1 MRLMGVTFIST
12 NNEKHTY
19 DDWGL
24 SLSEPLIIPQPDPN
38 ITLVSVPGGNGFLN
52 LTTAMTGEVTYSQ
65 RKPTF
70 TFTTVAKRREWQAL
84 YSEIANY
91 LHGKEMSIVLDEDP
105 WHYYTGVFQLNEF
118 KSSGI
123 TGTIAI
129 DATLDPFKYELE
141 DQKITVLYEPE
152 NVNANGID
160 LSVLGKES
168 GNTWHTDYRF
178 GSSAIPTLDL
188 SAYANITISW
198 EGQKTY
204 PDVVGHVIQVVDG
217 NENFYEIEEDT
228 AALHNTIK
236 VDDIAAAGV
245 DIANIYRIFIQHV
258 KTATVRAN
266 AEACITVHAAGSKF
280 PAVPIIENCYEGV
293 TLSVNGKTFEL
304 SKGIYNSDDIVI
316 KESGADFLFFS
327 PLFEDPDMPIGSTV
341 ATITYRKG
349 WL

>member
-1 MRLMGVTFIST
+1 MRLMGVTF

-24 SLSEPLIIPQPDPN
+24 SLSEPLIIPQPEPN

-65 RKPTF
+65 RKATF

-105 WHYYTGVFQLNEF
+105 WHYYTGVFKLNEF
-118 KSSGI
+118 KSSEI

-129 DATLDPFKYELE
+129 EATLDPFKYELE
-141 DQKITVLYEPE
+141 ETEISVPFDPV
-152 NVNANGID
+152 NVTFGGVD
-160 LSVLGKES
+160 LSALGKET
-168 GNTWHTDYRF
+168 GNKWNTDYRF
-178 GSSAIPTLDL
+178 GSSAIPMLDL
-188 SAYANITISW
+188 SAYANITIDW
-198 EGQKTY
+198 EGQETFFQY
-204 PDVVGHVIQVVDG
+204 GGTSHVIQIVDG
-217 NENFYEIEEDT
+217 NANFYEIEEDT
-228 AALHNTIK
+228 TALHNTIK
-236 VDDIAAAGV
+236 VSDIAAAGV
-245 DIANIYRIFIQHV
+245 DITNIYRILIQDI

-266 AEACITVHAAGSKF
+266 AEACLAVHAAGSKF
-280 PAVPIIENCYEGV
+280 PAVPIIENCYDGV

-304 SKGIYNSDDIVI
+304 SKGIYNSDDIII

-327 PLFEDPDMPIGSTV
+327 PLFEDPEMPIGSIVT
-341 ATITYRKG
+341 TITYRKG

>member
-1 MRLMGVTFIST
+1 MRLMGVTF
-12 NNEKHTY
+12 NGEKHTY

-24 SLSEPLIIPQPDPN
+24 SLSEPLIIPQPEPN

-65 RKPTF
+65 RKATF

-105 WHYYTGVFQLNEF
+105 WHYYTGIFLLNEF
-118 KSSGI
+118 KSSKI

-129 DATLDPFKYELE
+129 EATLDPFKYELE
-141 DQKITVLYEPE
+141 ETEISVPFDPV
-152 NVNANGID
+152 NVTFGGVD
-160 LSVLGKES
+160 LSALGKET
-168 GNTWHTDYRF
+168 GNKWNTDYRF
-178 GSSAIPTLDL
+178 GSSAIPMLDL
-188 SAYANITISW
+188 SAYANITIDW
-198 EGQKTY
+198 EGQETFFQY
-204 PDVVGHVIQVVDG
+204 GGTSHVIQIVDG
-217 NENFYEIEEDT
+217 NANFYEIEEDT
-228 AALHNTIK
+228 TALHNTIK
-236 VDDIAAAGV
+236 VSDIAAAGV
-245 DIANIYRIFIQHV
+245 DITNIYRILIQDI

-266 AEACITVHAAGSKF
+266 AEACLAVHAAGSKF
-280 PAVPIIENCYEGV
+280 PAVPIIENCYDGV

-304 SKGIYNSDDIVI
+304 SKGIYNSDDIII

-327 PLFEDPDMPIGSTV
+327 PLFEDPEMPIGSIV

>member
-1 MRLMGVTFIST
+1 MRLMGITF

-24 SLSEPLIIPQPDPN
+24 SLSDPLIIPQPDPN

-70 TFTTVAKRREWQAL
+70 TFTTIAKRREWQSL

-118 KSSGI
+118 KSSEI
-123 TGTIAI
+123 TGTITI
-129 DATLDPFKYELE
+129 EATLDPFKYELE
-141 DQKITVLYEPE
+141 ETQISVPFEPL
-152 NVNANGID
+152 NVTSDGID
-160 LSVLGKES
+160 LSMLGKEAKD
-168 GNTWHTDYRF
+168 TWNTDYRF

-188 SAYANITISW
+188 SAYANIAIGW

-204 PDVVGHVIQVVDG
+204 YQHGGTSHVIQIVDG
-217 NENFYEIEEDT
+217 NGNFYEIEEDT

-236 VDDIAAAGV
+236 VSDISAAGV
-245 DIANIYRIFIQHV
+245 DVSNIYRILVQSV
-258 KTATVRAN
+258 KTAIVKAN
-266 AEACITVHAAGSKF
+266 AEACMVVHVEGSKF
-280 PAVPIIENCYEGV
+280 PSVPIIEIFYEDV
-293 TLSVNGKTFEL
+293 TLAVNGKTFEV
-304 SKGIYNSDDIVI
+304 SKGIYNSDDII
-316 KESGADFLFFS
+316 ITESGADFLFFS
-327 PLFEDPDMPIGSTV
+327 PLFEDPEMPIGSNV
-341 ATITYRKG
+341 ATITYQKG